1 MGRDVDKGPMNSPAV
16 TGQRRPISEVIGEI
30 WSDMPDDARAQLPA
44 DGAAQVDH
52 YVYGLPKRD
61 Q

>member
-1 MGRDVDKGPMNSPAV
+1 MGSEVDKEPVISAAV
-16 TGQRRPISEVIGEI
+16 TGQGRPISEVVGEI
-30 WSDMPDDARAQLPA
+30 WSDLPDDARAQLPA